1 MISAIFSLLGLL
13 LLLAS
18 IVALIKPSWVKA
30 PKNSRILGFLAYLTA
45 AILMGSGA
53 TAFMTPEQKAEQEA
67 RTAAYEA
74 KQVAEEA
81 EKQKAYEASELKK
94 TKDEL
99 EKAKA
104 EAEKAK
110 QDAELAKQEAE
121 KAKLSTTTTPVAAP
135 VEPAPAK
142 TDAEKL
148 ADLQAALRKKAEELK
163 AEGVWEVEED
173 VSKVDD
179 SKNVWLLVK
188 SNRPVAGR
196 YNRKAWGRLV
206 LRCMENKT
214 DVLITFD
221 QYLSTMDIQMLTRLD
236 KEKASTRKWNITTD
250 HEGLMH
256 PDPVGFI
263 RQLEK
268 HDALYVQFTPY
279 SSEPV
284 EIEFNL
290 RGLDKSVNKLKEPC
304 GWK

>member
-1 MISAIFSLLGLL
+1 MISGIFSLLGLL

-18 IVALIKPSWVKA
+18 IAALIKPSWVKA
-30 PKNSRILGFLAYLTA
+30 PKNSRILGFLAYFTA

-53 TAFMTPEQKAEQEA
+53 SAFMTPEQKAEQEA
-67 RTAAYEA
+67 RTAAYQA
-74 KQVAEEA
+74 KQAAEAA

-99 EKAKA
+99 EKVKA

-110 QDAELAKQEAE
+110 QEAEQAKQETDKKPSQTVAPAVTPAE
-121 KAKLSTTTTPVAAP
+121 QP
-135 VEPAPAK
+135 PAK

-148 ADLQAALRKKAEELK
+148 AELQAALRKKAEELK
-163 AEGVWEVEED
+163 AEGFWEVQEE

-179 SKNVWLLVK
+179 SKNTWLVVK
-188 SNRPVAGR
+188 SNQPVVDR
-196 YNRKAWGRLV
+196 YNRKAWARLV

-214 DVLITFD
+214 DALITFD
-221 QYLSTMDIQMLTRLD
+221 RYLSTMDIDVTARLD
-236 KEKASTRKWNITTD
+236 KEKASAREWGIATD
-250 HEGLMH
+250 HESLLH
-256 PDPVGFI
+256 PAPVDFI

-268 HDALYVQFTPY
+268 HDAIYIQFTPY

-284 EIEFNL
+284 AMEFNL
-290 RGLDKSVNKLKEPC
+290 RGLDKSVGKLKESC